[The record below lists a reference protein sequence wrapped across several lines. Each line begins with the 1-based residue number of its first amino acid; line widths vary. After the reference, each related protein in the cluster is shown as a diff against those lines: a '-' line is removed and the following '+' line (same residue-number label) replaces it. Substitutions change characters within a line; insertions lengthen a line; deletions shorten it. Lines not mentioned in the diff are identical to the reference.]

1 MKSLENKIIWNE
13 KELKEKD
20 GFIQANLLR
29 GIKEENVPKMLEML
43 KEINNRKYN
52 GGMGG

>member
-1 MKSLENKIIWNE
+1 MKSLENKIMWNQ

-29 GIKEENVPKMLEML
+29 GVNEENIPKMLEML
-43 KEINNRKYN
+43 NEINNRK
-52 GGMGG
+52 